1 MKRRRGLSINDLA
14 AHGPGLRRQTPS
26 NDASRR
32 SPPPWNRHPKSEA
45 PAPGAGARRD
55 AHPGSGK
62 RMSMTDHVSARLELE
77 DGLVLCTGGHIY
89 AIAPATLTAT
99 DQLGELYPITG
110 QEGEA
115 S

>member
-1 MKRRRGLSINDLA
+1 
-14 AHGPGLRRQTPS
+14 
-26 NDASRR
+26 
-32 SPPPWNRHPKSEA
+32 
-45 PAPGAGARRD
+45 
-55 AHPGSGK
+55 
-62 RMSMTDHVSARLELE
+62 MTDHVSARLELE

-89 AIAPATLTAT
+89 APATLTAT